1 LTMGAILDIVT
12 ASFIGGF
19 LLIIL
24 LTATDTITTESYNYH
39 ADAITQQNLS
49 NIATIMQADIRKM
62 GFDIPEG
69 SKSQIVQI
77 HNEDRLKFIAHLNE
91 FQDYYMHEHGNL
103 HIDLD
108 PDTIEYRVLP
118 FEDITY
124 WDTTITT
131 YQVIRRAVVSQEVTR
146 TSMIGVLGNN
156 DVFRY
161 LDKFE
166 NDTNNPQL
174 MVIVELTL
182 TAFDPRIIL
191 SKDYVESIVDTTNG
205 EEYRDRELRR
215 LLRPSYW
222 RQTRLVSKNLD
233 R

>member
-1 LTMGAILDIVT
+1 MGALLDIIT
-12 ASFIGGF
+12 ASMIGGF

-24 LTATDTITTESYNYH
+24 LTATDTITTESYNYQ
-39 ADAITQQNLS
+39 ADAMTQQNLS
-49 NIATIMQADIRKM
+49 KIASIIQSDVRKM

-69 SKSQIVQI
+69 LKGQIVQT
-77 HNEDRLKFIAHLNE
+77 HNQDRLKFIAQLNKY
-91 FQDYYMHEHGNL
+91 QDYYADIHGNT
-103 HIDLD
+103 HIDNVA
-108 PDTIEYRVLP
+108 DTIEYSIQN
-118 FEDITY
+118 FETIAY
-124 WDTTITT
+124 WDTSIVM
-131 YQVIRRAVVSQEVTR
+131 YQVIRRAVISQEGTDV
-146 TSMIGVLGNN
+146 SMIGVLGNN

-166 NDTNNPQL
+166 NDTNDPLQ

-182 TAFDPRIIL
+182 TAFDPRVVL
-191 SKDYVESIVDTTNG
+191 SREYVKSIVDTTQG
-205 EEYRDRELRR
+205 EEIRDRELRR

>member
-1 LTMGAILDIVT
+1 MGAILDIVT
-12 ASFIGGF
+12 ASFVGGF

-49 NIATIMQADIRKM
+49 NIATIMQTDIRKM
-62 GFDIPEG
+62 GFNIPEG
-69 SKSQIVQI
+69 MKSQIVQV
-77 HNEDRLKFIAHLNE
+77 HDNNRLKFIAQLNE
-91 FQDYYMHEHGNL
+91 FQDYYMHEHGNI
-103 HIDLD
+103 HMDAV
-108 PDTIEYRVLP
+108 PDTIEYIVQP
-118 FEDITY
+118 FETITY
-124 WDTTITT
+124 WDTSIVT
-131 YQVIRRAVVSQEVTR
+131 YRVTRRAVVSQEGTN

-166 NDTNNPQL
+166 NDTNNPVL

-191 SKDYVESIVDTTNG
+191 SREYVESTVDTTQG
-205 EEYRDRELRR
+205 EAYRDRELRR

>member
-1 LTMGAILDIVT
+1 MGAILDIVT

-19 LLIIL
+19 LLVIL

-49 NIATIMQADIRKM
+49 NIATIMQTDIRKM
-62 GFDIPEG
+62 GFNIPEG
-69 SKSQIVQI
+69 MKSQIVQT
-77 HNEDRLKFIAHLNE
+77 HDVNRLKFIAQLNQ
-91 FQDYYMHEHGNL
+91 FQDYYMHEHGNV
-103 HIDLD
+103 HKDAV
-108 PDTIEYRVLP
+108 PDTIEYIIQP
-118 FEDITY
+118 FENITY
-124 WDTTITT
+124 WDTTIVT
-131 YQVIRRAVVSQEVTR
+131 YQVIRRAVVSQEVTN

-166 NDTNNPQL
+166 NDTNNPVM

-182 TAFDPRIIL
+182 TAYDPRIIL
-191 SKDYVESIVDTTNG
+191 SREYVESIIDTTNG
-205 EEYRDRELRR
+205 EAYRDRELRR

>member
-1 LTMGAILDIVT
+1 MGAILDIVT

-19 LLIIL
+19 LLVIL

-62 GFDIPEG
+62 GFDIPESDK
-69 SKSQIVQI
+69 SKIVQV
-77 HNEDRLKFIAHLNE
+77 HTPDRLKFIAHLNKY
-91 FQDYYMHEHGNL
+91 QDFYMHEHGNV
-103 HIDLD
+103 HWGDFVV
-108 PDTIEYRVLP
+108 DTIEYRIQP
-118 FEDITY
+118 FETITY
-124 WDTTITT
+124 WDTTIAT
-131 YQVIRRAVVSQEVTR
+131 YQVIRRVVVSQEVTN
-146 TSMIGVLGNN
+146 TSMIGVLGNS

-166 NDTNNPQL
+166 NDTNVPQF

-182 TAFDPRIIL
+182 TAFDPRVIL

>member
-1 LTMGAILDIVT
+1 MGALLDIIT

-19 LLIIL
+19 LLVIL
-24 LTATDTITTESYNYH
+24 LTATDTITTESFNYN

-49 NIATIMQADIRKM
+49 SIASILQSDVRKM
-62 GFDIPEG
+62 GFNIPEG
-69 SKSQIVQI
+69 NKANIVQV
-77 HNEDRLKFIAHLNE
+77 HEKNHLKFIAQLNE
-91 FQDYYMHEHGNL
+91 FQDYYMAEHGNI
-103 HIDLD
+103 HVDGI
-108 PDTIEYRVLP
+108 PDTIEYQVQYH
-118 FEDITY
+118 ETITY
-124 WDTTITT
+124 WDTSIVM
-131 YQVIRRAVVSQEVTR
+131 YKVMRRAAISQEPTVVN
-146 TSMIGVLGNN
+146 MIGILGND

-166 NDTNNPQL
+166 NDTNNPAQ

-182 TAFDPRIIL
+182 TAFDPRIVL
-191 SKDYVESIVDTTNG
+191 SKDYVESIVDSTQG
-205 EEYRDRELRR
+205 KEYRDRELRR

>member
-1 LTMGAILDIVT
+1 MGAMLDILT
-12 ASFIGGF
+12 AQFIGGF

-24 LTATDTITTESYNYH
+24 LTATDTITTETVNYN

-49 NIATIMQADIRKM
+49 SIATIIQSDIRKM
-62 GFDIPEG
+62 GFNIPEG
-69 SKSQIVQI
+69 QKSNIVQI
-77 HNEDRLKFIAHLNE
+77 HNPDHLKFISHLNQ
-91 FQDYYMHEHGNL
+91 FQDYYMHEHGNV
-103 HIDLD
+103 HMDAIA
-108 PDTIEYRVLP
+108 DTIEYRVQYH
-118 FEDITY
+118 ETITY
-124 WDTTITT
+124 WDTSVVM
-131 YQVIRRAVVSQEVTR
+131 YKVIRRAFVSQEGTN

-161 LDKFE
+161 LDKYE
-166 NDTNNPQL
+166 NDTNNPAQ

-191 SKDYVESIVDTTNG
+191 SKDYVESIVDTTQG
-205 EEYRDRELRR
+205 EAYRDRELRR

>member
-1 LTMGAILDIVT
+1 MGAMLDIIT
-12 ASFIGGF
+12 ASMIGGF
-19 LLIIL
+19 LMILL
-24 LTATDTITTESYNYH
+24 LTATDTITTESYNYN

-62 GFDIPEG
+62 GFNIPEG
-69 SKSQIVQI
+69 NKAQIVQI
-77 HNEDRLKFIAHLNE
+77 HDKNRLKFIAQLNE

-103 HIDLD
+103 HMDGI
-108 PDTIEYRVLP
+108 PDTIEYSVQP
-118 FEDITY
+118 FETITY
-124 WDTTITT
+124 WDTSIVM
-131 YQVIRRAVVSQEVTR
+131 YQVNRRAVISQEGTDV
-146 TSMIGVLGNN
+146 SMIGVLGNS

-166 NDTNNPQL
+166 NDTNNPVFI
-174 MVIVELTL
+174 VIVELTL
-182 TAFDPRIIL
+182 TAFDPRVVL
-191 SKDYVESIVDTTNG
+191 SREYVESTVDTTKG
-205 EEYRDRELRR
+205 KAYRDRELSR

>member
-1 LTMGAILDIVT
+1 MGAMLDIIT

-24 LTATDTITTESYNYH
+24 LTATDTITTESFNYN
-39 ADAITQQNLS
+39 ADAMTQQNLS
-49 NIATIMQADIRKM
+49 NIATIIQSDIRKM
-62 GFDIPEG
+62 GFNISEG
-69 SKSQIVQI
+69 KKAQIVQVYDKD
-77 HNEDRLKFIAHLNE
+77 HLKFIAQLNE
-91 FQDYYMHEHGNL
+91 LQDYYMHEHGNV
-103 HIDLD
+103 HKDAIT
-108 PDTIEYRVLP
+108 DTIEYRVLYH
-118 FEDITY
+118 ETITY
-124 WDTTITT
+124 WDTSIVM
-131 YQVIRRAVVSQEVTR
+131 YKIIRRAVISQEATR
-146 TSMIGVLGNN
+146 TSMIGVVGNN

-166 NDTNNPQL
+166 NDTNNPAQ

-182 TAFDPRIIL
+182 TAFDPRIVL
-191 SKDYVESIVDTTNG
+191 SREYVESIVDTTQG
-205 EEYRDRELRR
+205 EAYRDRELRR

>member
-1 LTMGAILDIVT
+1 MGSMLDIVT

-49 NIATIMQADIRKM
+49 NIALIMQSDIRKM
-62 GFDIPEG
+62 GFNIPEG
-69 SKSQIVQI
+69 MKGQIVQT
-77 HNEDRLKFIAHLNE
+77 HEKNRLKFIAQLNE
-91 FQDYYMHEHGNL
+91 LQDYYKEEHGNL
-103 HIDLD
+103 HMDVV
-108 PDTIEYRVLP
+108 PDTIEYFIQP
-118 FEDITY
+118 FETITY
-124 WDTTITT
+124 WDTSIVT
-131 YQVIRRAVVSQEVTR
+131 YRVTRRAVVSQEPTNV
-146 TSMIGVLGNN
+146 SMIGVLGNN

-166 NDTNNPQL
+166 NDTNNPVF

-182 TAFDPRIIL
+182 TAFDPRIVL
-191 SKDYVESIVDTTNG
+191 SREYVESTVDTTQG
-205 EEYRDRELRR
+205 EAYRDRELRR

>member
-1 LTMGAILDIVT
+1 MGAMLDIIT
-12 ASFIGGF
+12 ASMIGGF

-24 LTATDTITTESYNYH
+24 LTATDTITTESFNYN
-39 ADAITQQNLS
+39 ADAITQRNLS
-49 NIATIMQADIRKM
+49 NIATIIQSDIRKM
-62 GFDIPEG
+62 GFNISEG
-69 SKSQIVQI
+69 MKGQIVQI
-77 HNEDRLKFIAHLNE
+77 HNPDHLKFIAHLNE

-103 HIDLD
+103 HMDNVIDS
-108 PDTIEYRVLP
+108 IEYTVQYH
-118 FEDITY
+118 ETITY
-124 WDTTITT
+124 WDTSIVM
-131 YQVIRRAVVSQEVTR
+131 YQVIRRAVISQEGTN
-146 TSMIGVLGNN
+146 TSMIGVVGNN

-166 NDTNNPQL
+166 NDTNDPSQ

-182 TAFDPRIIL
+182 TAFDPRVVL
-191 SKDYVESIVDTTNG
+191 SREYVESVIDTTRG
-205 EEYRDRELRR
+205 EAFRDRELRR